1 MMTMMRKMLRACALA
16 MCLCAQSGAA
26 EELAKPAADPAAL
39 AAARELMEATGTS
52 KQLDS
57 MIDIMSKNFA
67 KGVENDKS
75 KEAGQVKSAVAA
87 IADKFKGY
95 REEMLNDFAQL
106 YAEMFTAAELKEIAN
121 FYRSGVGAKYVS
133 NLPNLMQKGSQIGIK
148 YSQRVMQDFGV
159 SGAPVRK

>member
-1 MMTMMRKMLRACALA
+1 MMRKMLRVCALA
-16 MCLCAQSGAA
+16 MCLGAYAVAA
-26 EELAKPAADPAAL
+26 EETAKPAPDPAAL
-39 AAARELMEATGTS
+39 AAARELMEVTGTS

-57 MIDIMSKNFA
+57 MIDMMSKNFA

-87 IADKFKGY
+87 IADKFKAY

-106 YAEMFTAAELKEIAN
+106 YADMFTAAELKEITN

-148 YSQRVMQDFGV
+148 YSQRVLQDFGI